1 MKKII
6 IILLLCLLF
15 ICSIWVKPKEFT
27 LRDYFDSGILHI
39 YTKRPINETS
49 IYLVGTYMSSSTKG
63 ATKEDIIGESLY
75 FNNLEINSALTT
87 LKAKVKFTEYIQEQ
101 HLTIIYA
108 YSSLIPSYEIVDN
121 VKVNLQIST
130 CNEYSVIGWP
140 LIYGS
145 F

>member
-6 IILLLCLLF
+6 VILILCMLF
-15 ICSIWVKPKEFT
+15 ACSIFIKPKDFT

-39 YTKRPINETS
+39 YTRHPINSTS
-49 IYLVGTYMSSSTKG
+49 IQLANTYMSTSKKG
-63 ATKEDIIGESLY
+63 ASNKDIIGESLY
-75 FNNLEINSALTT
+75 FNNLEIESAIKT
-87 LKAKVKFTEYIQEQ
+87 LKAKVKFTEYLKEQ
-101 HLTIIYA
+101 KLTIIYA
-108 YSSLIPSYEIVDN
+108 YTSLIDCHKIVDN

-130 CNEYSVIGWP
+130 CDEYSVIGWP